1 MAADK
6 AAGRETTN
14 DGPGKLGGSI
24 EISGKSEYTTPENL
38 VEERG
43 NISDGGGQVKS
54 GNPGISR
61 IIIHK

>member
-1 MAADK
+1 MTA
-6 AAGRETTN
+6 
-14 DGPGKLGGSI
+14 
-24 EISGKSEYTTPENL
+24 PENL
-38 VEERG
+38 VAAWKSARRVSTRFQTFWWKKAKRG